1 MRVTPRYRLSICTIL
16 IVLWLPGCA
25 LISESPSNWALPWLS
40 QSKPSEQNGLRP
52 IRPTREMVQVEV
64 FITEHPA
71 GDPLL
76 GDILWD
82 NVDESGALA
91 PDVRESLNSNGFRV
105 GIVGSAPPQALET
118 LLKRVRSSAASGDS
132 ELPRGRRVAL
142 LENDSTEIQ
151 SSRQFPRCSIETSER
166 NSPTQ
171 VRDFEHARCVFRLK
185 AGRHQPGWARL
196 EFQPEVH
203 FGQNRL
209 RHEAGESSWE
219 LKTSQQIHK
228 LFGQKFEVTLN
239 QGEMVVISRGRTKPA
254 SPGHHFFVGGQDD
267 DRMQRLLVVR
277 LVDMQTTEG
286 QRSK

>member
-1 MRVTPRYRLSICTIL
+1 MCVVLGLS
-16 IVLWLPGCA
+16 GCA
-25 LISESPSNWALPWLS
+25 LLSETESNWPFPWLG
-40 QSKPSEQNGLRP
+40 QQPTNEQPGLP
-52 IRPTREMVQVEV
+52 ALRPTREMVQIEV

-82 NVDESGALA
+82 NIDESGALA
-91 PDVRESLNSNGFRV
+91 PEVRQRLNDNGFRV

-118 LLKRVRSSAASGDS
+118 LLNRGRNAGSAGDS
-132 ELPRGRRVAL
+132 DRTRGRRVAL

-151 SSRQFPRCSIETSER
+151 SSRQFPRCSIETTKR
-166 NSPTQ
+166 DAPTQ
-171 VRDFEHARCVFRLK
+171 VRDFQHARCVFRLR

-196 EFQPEVH
+196 EFQPEIH

-239 QGEMVVISRGRTKPA
+239 QGEMVVVSRGRTNPA
-254 SPGHHFFVGGQDD
+254 TPGHHFFVGGQEDGQ
-267 DRMQRLLVVR
+267 MQRLLVVR
-277 LVDMQTTEG
+277 LVDMQTTLG
-286 QRSK
+286 VRSE

>member
-1 MRVTPRYRLSICTIL
+1 MS
-16 IVLWLPGCA
+16 IVLGFSGCA
-25 LISESPSNWALPWLS
+25 LLNETSSSDWSFPWLG
-40 QSKPSEQNGLRP
+40 QQEPGEQPGLSP
-52 IRPTREMVQVEV
+52 LRPTRNMVQVEV
-64 FITEHPA
+64 FITEHPV

-91 PDVRESLNSNGFRV
+91 PEIRDNLNDNGFRV
-105 GIVGSAPPQALET
+105 GIVGSVPPQALET
-118 LLKRVRSSAASGDS
+118 LLKRARNAASGVF

-142 LENDSTEIQ
+142 LENDTTEIQ
-151 SSRQFPRCSIETSER
+151 SSRQFPRCSIETNER
-166 NSPTQ
+166 NVPTQ

-196 EFQPEVH
+196 EFQPEIH

-239 QGEMVVISRGRTKPA
+239 QGEMVVISRSRTNPA
-254 SPGHHFFVGGQDD
+254 TPGHHFFVGGQDD

-277 LVDMQTTEG
+277 LVDMQTAQG
-286 QRSK
+286 VRSK

>member
-1 MRVTPRYRLSICTIL
+1 MRVTPRYRLSSGTICV
-16 IVLWLPGCA
+16 VLGLSGCA
-25 LISESPSNWALPWLS
+25 LLNEPDSNWTLPWLRR
-40 QSKPSEQNGLRP
+40 QETHEQNGLRA
-52 IRPTREMVQVEV
+52 IRPTREMVQIEV

-91 PDVRESLNSNGFRV
+91 PEVRQSLNDNGFRV
-105 GIVGSAPPQALET
+105 GIVGSAPPQALDT
-118 LLKRVRSSAASGDS
+118 LLHRGRNTGATGDS
-132 ELPRGRRVAL
+132 DRPRGRRIAL

-151 SSRQFPRCSIETSER
+151 SSRQFPRCSIETTEHHA
-166 NSPTQ
+166 PTQ
-171 VRDFEHARCVFRLK
+171 VRDFEHARCVFRLR

-196 EFQPEVH
+196 EFQPEIH

-239 QGEMVVISRGRTKPA
+239 QGEMVVISSGRTNPA
-254 SPGHHFFVGGQDD
+254 TPGHHFFAGGQEDGH
-267 DRMQRLLVVR
+267 MQRLLVVR
-277 LVDMQTTEG
+277 LVDMQTTLG
-286 QRSK
+286 VRSE